1 MHTVNSAAVVRNRHV
16 TPSTAARAE
25 KNMLLISSSVSGFEQ
40 SVVVCEPVGSS
51 VSFIVGVFPLSD
63 AAVFVV
69 GGFIVEP
76 DVSVG
81 GMNNN

>member
-1 MHTVNSAAVVRNRHV
+1 M
-16 TPSTAARAE
+16 
-25 KNMLLISSSVSGFEQ
+25 
-40 SVVVCEPVGSS
+40 CEPFGSS